1 MLLWAISNYDMFHRR
16 PFLFYSRGVEM
27 RTITG
32 YLPIPRMVYKNG
44 AFCGIMLTG
53 KIEVLEKNLSQCLL
67 YNPTRALCYTLKYTH
82 FNI

>member
-16 PFLFYSRGVEM
+16 PFLLYSRGVEM

-32 YLPIPRMVYKNG
+32 YLPIPRMVHKNG
-44 AFCGIMLTG
+44 AFCGIMLTR

-67 YNPTRALCYTLKYTH
+67 YNYVRKIYSDISYIL
-82 FNI
+82 